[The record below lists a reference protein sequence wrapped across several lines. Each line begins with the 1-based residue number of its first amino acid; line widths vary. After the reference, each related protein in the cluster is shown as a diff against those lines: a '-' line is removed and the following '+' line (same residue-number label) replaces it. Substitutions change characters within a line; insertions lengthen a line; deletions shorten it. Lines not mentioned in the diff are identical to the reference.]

1 MTGTDTE
8 MTTPSVSP
16 RPKSDETPGS
26 AKALSEFQ
34 NLGNGILFFDPPQN
48 HNHDDHHAQ
57 LQPQLIIFCTWLG
70 GATRRRIAKYTSGYR
85 RLFPTS
91 PILVIRTVI
100 ADFTVRSEQVIRKN
114 LVPAR
119 DVVRDV
125 LSRSTVQDGAGPGSE
140 NGLETDTGTTST
152 ATGTGVLLHMFSNGG
167 CHLAVQLAHGY
178 LSYYHQPLPV
188 SLQILDSSP
197 GTFSI
202 SQTYGAAVHSIPSH
216 HPWALQTLEK
226 WGLWG
231 AVVFIAGFQ
240 RGLPTS
246 VGEKVV
252 RKKWLGGV
260 GVDFEEMRGEILNE
274 RVWGGETGRLY
285 LYSKADEAVSWRDVE
300 RHVEQAKRLVK
311 ERAVKKGIIG
321 RGEVQA
327 EVEGL
332 VRAERFEKATH
343 CGLVMED
350 EERYW
355 AAVRESWEGQ
365 MERRRRMRRESHSN
379 SGQEVSQEKCKDG
392 KVVLGAM
399 DEEQGEGQTNG
410 IEPGKTSGVED
421 GVESRGDA
429 CFKRSRTS
437 KL

>member
-1 MTGTDTE
+1 
-8 MTTPSVSP
+8 
-16 RPKSDETPGS
+16 
-26 AKALSEFQ
+26 
-34 NLGNGILFFDPPQN
+34 
-48 HNHDDHHAQ
+48 
-57 LQPQLIIFCTWLG
+57 
-70 GATRRRIAKYTSGYR
+70 
-85 RLFPTS
+85 
-91 PILVIRTVI
+91 
-100 ADFTVRSEQVIRKN
+100 
-114 LVPAR
+114 
-119 DVVRDV
+119 
-125 LSRSTVQDGAGPGSE
+125 
-140 NGLETDTGTTST
+140 
-152 ATGTGVLLHMFSNGG
+152 MFSNGG

-178 LSYYHQPLPV
+178 LDFYHQPLPV

-202 SQTYGAAVHSIPSH
+202 SQTYGAAVHSVPSH

-240 RGLPTS
+240 RMS

-260 GVDFEEMRGEILNE
+260 GVDFEEMRGEVLNE

-285 LYSKADEAVSWRDVE
+285 LYSKVDEAVSWRDVE

-355 AAVRESWEGQ
+355 TAVRESWEGQ
-365 MERRRRMRRESHSN
+365 MERRVR
-379 SGQEVSQEKCKDG
+379 SGQEVSQEKCEDG
-392 KVVLGAM
+392 KVVLGVM
-399 DEEQGEGQTNG
+399 DEEQTNG

-421 GVESRGDA
+421 GVESRGDD
-429 CFKRSRTS
+429 CFKRTRTS